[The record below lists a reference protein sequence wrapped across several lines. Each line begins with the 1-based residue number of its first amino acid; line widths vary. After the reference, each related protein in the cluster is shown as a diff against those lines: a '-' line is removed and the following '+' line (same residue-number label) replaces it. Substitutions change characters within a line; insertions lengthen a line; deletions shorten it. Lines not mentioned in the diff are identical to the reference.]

1 MRCQSKVMEFKKILA
16 IERDPNTMSW
26 PKVRPHQ
33 IDDAQCVDHQITYS
47 FTIDYHNG
55 HLEG

>member
-1 MRCQSKVMEFKKILA
+1 MEFKKILA